1 MSTATAQIH
10 LRTPPG
16 TKSLLQLAA
25 ELAGSGNL
33 TDYVLRAAVDR
44 ARQDLMSQQTFALSK
59 TQWQEFNKR
68 LDAKPREL
76 SRLRTLLS
84 SPDVFDRA
92 DKQA

>member
-10 LRTPPG
+10 LRTPPR

-25 ELAGSGNL
+25 ELAGTGNL

-44 ARQDLMSQQTFALSK
+44 ARQDLMSQQTFAMNK

-68 LDAKPREL
+68 LDLKPREL

-84 SPDVFDRA
+84 SPDAFDRA
-92 DKQA
+92 DQQA

>member
-25 ELAGSGNL
+25 ELAGTGNL

-44 ARQDLMSQQTFALSK
+44 ARQDLMSQQTFAVNKS
-59 TQWQEFNKR
+59 QWQEFNRR

-76 SRLRTLLS
+76 SRIRKLLT